1 MEGLEISEL
10 STEQVEEVCA
20 IAEETAR
27 KYVLSKIS
35 QKKIEALNISA
46 EAEGAMPMMLTIDV
60 DVALSPSIKDF
71 DVQTLADEAVKE
83 AFLSAETY
91 LRKLTCRSKR

>member
-1 MEGLEISEL
+1 VEGLEISKL
-10 STEQVEEVCA
+10 STEQIEEVCA

-27 KYVLSKIS
+27 EYVLSKIS
-35 QKKIEALNISA
+35 RKKIETLNISA
-46 EAEGAMPMMLTIDV
+46 EAEGAMPMTLTIDV

-91 LRKLTCRSKR
+91 LRKLPCHSKR

>member
-1 MEGLEISEL
+1 MEGLEISKL
-10 STEQVEEVCA
+10 STEQIEEVCA

-27 KYVLSKIS
+27 EYVLSKIS
-35 QKKIEALNISA
+35 RKKIETLNISA
-46 EAEGAMPMMLTIDV
+46 EAEGAMPMTLTIDV

-91 LRKLTCRSKR
+91 LRKLPCHSKR